1 MGRLMPG
8 PLTTVAQESIS
19 SRLLVDMGV
28 INPDFIPTIF
38 SMFKKVSP
46 LISLLDQKGYKT
58 ENVNYGSNFLN
69 GGNFRTVASNHV
81 QYRIAQSDWRCE
93 RFRANPSGVTYE
105 DFGNPSYP
113 GLGKNWFYVYLD
125 SNYAG
130 GNEIIILADNVT
142 QLYVIDKTGGEYVSG
157 GVWRYRV
164 KVDGNNKDEYV
175 DTNLMA
181 DGVECQVVSSK
192 YTQDWSTGGNEKH
205 TFAGYGDAYLSLQRF
220 KISYSGTAQ
229 AMDRNKSKMVTGR
242 FVSNGDYKE
251 QAFITTAQE
260 KMMEQ
265 MAKYAEFQILE
276 GKETVSRDTKKVV
289 LTDGE
294 HQEILSGSGIMY
306 SGDGPIEWPL
316 NNGWSP
322 KAIENFL
329 RDADTHVR
337 ADETGKRELAIHL
350 HPTAYFN
357 LQMTL
362 KDMGVTQDS
371 NIVGTGDNKIINDT
385 YAGYT
390 LGGLTLLI
398 HRSDYLAY
406 RPGLTL
412 KDGTKSNEWDAMVF
426 PLGLT
431 GGGQRGIQLIQLRPM
446 SNGKVAGID
455 KGGNMSNDIDGSTE
469 HALIQIGVISQI
481 QPFKIYRPYKNN
493 LI

>member
-19 SRLLVDMGV
+19 GRLLVDMGV
-28 INPDFIPTIF
+28 KNPDFIPTIF
-38 SMFKKVSP
+38 SMYKRVSP
-46 LISLLDQKGYKT
+46 VISLLDAKGYKS
-58 ENVNYGSNFLN
+58 ENVNYGSNFLT
-69 GGNFRTVASNHV
+69 GGNFRTVTSNHV
-81 QYRIAQSDWRCE
+81 QYRIAQSDWRTE

-113 GLGKNWFYVYLD
+113 GLGKNWFYIYLD
-125 SNYAG
+125 SNFAG
-130 GNEIIILADNVT
+130 GNEILLLADGVT
-142 QLYVIDKTGGEYVSG
+142 QLFIIDKTGGEYVSG

-175 DTNLMA
+175 DPNIMQ
-181 DGVECQVVSSK
+181 DGDECQVVSSK

-205 TFAGYGDAYLSLQRF
+205 TFGGYGDAYLSLQRF

-229 AMDRNKSKMVTGR
+229 AMDKNGGVKGR
-242 FVSNGDYKE
+242 WVSNGDYKE
-251 QAFITTAQE
+251 KAFITEAQD

-265 MAKYAEFQILE
+265 MARYADFQILE

-316 NNGWSP
+316 NNGWS
-322 KAIENFL
+322 KRAIENFL
-329 RDADTHVR
+329 RDADSHVR
-337 ADETGKRELAIHL
+337 ADETGKRELVMHM

-357 LQMTL
+357 FQMVMA
-362 KDMGVTQDS
+362 DMGVTQDN
-371 NIVGTGDNKIINDT
+371 NIEGSGDNKIINDT

-390 LGGLTLLI
+390 LGGLTLLV
-398 HRSDYLAY
+398 HRSDYMSQ
-406 RPGLTL
+406 RPGKIL
-412 KDGTKSNEWDAMVF
+412 KDGTKSNEWDAIVF

-431 GGGQRGIQLIQLRPM
+431 NGGQRGIQLIQLRPI
-446 SNGKVAGID
+446 SKGTVAGID
-455 KGGNMSNDIDGSTE
+455 KGGNMSNDVDGSTE
-469 HALIQIGVISQI
+469 HALIQIGVVSQI